1 MSAPLDRQLAYLRL
15 ARTDQIGPVTFQR
28 LLSVYDSP
36 EKALAALPELSQ
48 RGGRKRPLKAFS
60 MSKAKAEYGQTHALN
75 GRYLFWGEAGYPA
88 ALQALPDA
96 PPVLAAH
103 GHTALLD
110 KPMIAMVGARNASAA
125 ARKMTAA
132 LSTDLATAG
141 LVIVSGLA
149 RGVDGAAHQAALAN
163 GTIAVI
169 GNGAAHACPRDNAD
183 LQSAIIEQGLLLSE
197 NPPDTAPQ
205 ASLFPRRNRIIA
217 GLSLGV
223 IVVEAARRSGSL
235 ITARLAGEQGREV
248 FAVPNSPLDAR
259 CLGSNNLLRDGA
271 VMTESAD
278 DVLNVLR
285 PLMEQREMD
294 ARSPP
299 PPRSITAE
307 PDPPDDELRALI
319 IELMGPVP
327 MTIDELIEA
336 ANAPVSTVHLVLL
349 ELELAGRLT
358 QEPGGKISL
367 I

>member
-1 MSAPLDRQLAYLRL
+1 MP
-15 ARTDQIGPVTFQR
+15 
-28 LLSVYDSP
+28 
-36 EKALAALPELSQ
+36 
-48 RGGRKRPLKAFS
+48 
-60 MSKAKAEYGQTHALN
+60 KAKAEYGQTDKLN
-75 GRYLFWGEAGYPA
+75 GGYLFWGEEGYPK
-88 ALQALPDA
+88 ALQALPDT

-103 GHTALLD
+103 SHRALLE

-125 ARKMTAA
+125 ARKMTAN
-132 LSTDLATAG
+132 LSAG
-141 LVIVSGLA
+141 LVAAGLVVVSGLA
-149 RGVDGAAHQAALAN
+149 RGVDGAAHQAALET
-163 GTIAVI
+163 GTVAVI
-169 GNGAAHACPRDNAD
+169 GNGAAHAYLRDNAD

-223 IVVEAARRSGSL
+223 IVVEAAQRSGSL

-294 ARSPP
+294 ARTPP
-299 PPRSITAE
+299 PPKRSEINPTQ
-307 PDPPDDELRALI
+307 PDDSLRALI

-327 MTIDELIEA
+327 MTIDELVTA

>member
-1 MSAPLDRQLAYLRL
+1 MSLPLDRQLAYLRL
-15 ARTDQIGPVTFQR
+15 ARTEQVGPVTFQR
-28 LLSVYDSP
+28 LISVYGDP
-36 EKALAALPELSQ
+36 DKALAALPELSQ
-48 RGGRKRPLKAFS
+48 RGGRKRPLKAFPL
-60 MSKAKAEYGQTHALN
+60 SKAKTEYAETEKLGGQ
-75 GRYLFWGEAGYPA
+75 YLCRGEADYPTSLA
-88 ALQALPDA
+88 ALPDA

-103 GHTALLD
+103 GHLSLLA

-125 ARKMTAA
+125 ARKLTDMLA
-132 LSTDLATAG
+132 SDLAAAG
-141 LVIVSGLA
+141 LIIVSGLA
-149 RGVDGAAHQAALAN
+149 RGVDGAAHQAALEN
-163 GTIAVI
+163 GTVAVI
-169 GNGAAHACPRDNAD
+169 GNGAAHAYPRDNAD
-183 LQSAIIEQGLLLSE
+183 LQAAIVEQGLLLSE

-259 CLGSNNLLRDGA
+259 CHGSNNLLREGA
-271 VMTESAD
+271 VLTETTD

-285 PLMEQREMD
+285 PIMEQREMD
-294 ARSPP
+294 SRDKPP
-299 PPRSITAE
+299 PKHPIEE
-307 PDPPDDELRALI
+307 PIGPDDDLRRHI

-327 MTIDELIEA
+327 ISVDELIEA
-336 ANAPVSTVHLVLL
+336 ANAPVSAVHLVLL

-358 QEPGGKISL
+358 QEPGGKVSL

>member
-1 MSAPLDRQLAYLRL
+1 MSLPLDRQLAYLRL

-28 LLSVYDSP
+28 LINVYGEP

-60 MSKAKAEYGQTHALN
+60 LSKAKAEYAATEKLGGQ
-75 GRYLFWGEAGYPA
+75 YLFWGEVGYPR
-88 ALQALPDA
+88 ALHALPDA

-103 GHTALLD
+103 GHVHLID
-110 KPMIAMVGARNASAA
+110 KPMVAMVGARNASAA
-125 ARKMTAA
+125 ARKMTGILAA
-132 LSTDLATAG
+132 DLAAAG
-141 LVIVSGLA
+141 LVIISGLA
-149 RGVDGAAHQAALAN
+149 RGVDGAAHQAALEQ
-163 GTIAVI
+163 GTVAVI
-169 GNGAAHACPRDNAD
+169 GNGAAHAYPKDNAE
-183 LQSAIIEQGLLLSE
+183 LQASIVEQGLLLSE

-223 IVVEAARRSGSL
+223 IVVEAAQRSGSL

-248 FAVPNSPLDAR
+248 FAVPNSPLDTR
-259 CLGSNNLLRDGA
+259 CLGSNNLLREGA
-271 VMTESAD
+271 VLTENAD

-285 PLMEQREMD
+285 PMMEQREMD
-294 ARSPP
+294 SRAPP
-299 PPRSITAE
+299 PPKIIAAE
-307 PDPPDDELRALI
+307 PEAPDDTLRTQI

-327 MTIDELIEA
+327 MTVDELVEA
-336 ANAPVSTVHLVLL
+336 SNAPVSTVHLILL

>member
-1 MSAPLDRQLAYLRL
+1 M
-15 ARTDQIGPVTFQR
+15 
-28 LLSVYDSP
+28 
-36 EKALAALPELSQ
+36 
-48 RGGRKRPLKAFS
+48 
-60 MSKAKAEYGQTHALN
+60 
-75 GRYLFWGEAGYPA
+75 
-88 ALQALPDA
+88 
-96 PPVLAAH
+96 
-103 GHTALLD
+103 
-110 KPMIAMVGARNASAA
+110 
-125 ARKMTAA
+125 
-132 LSTDLATAG
+132 
-141 LVIVSGLA
+141 
-149 RGVDGAAHQAALAN
+149 
-163 GTIAVI
+163 
-169 GNGAAHACPRDNAD
+169 
-183 LQSAIIEQGLLLSE
+183 
-197 NPPDTAPQ
+197 
-205 ASLFPRRNRIIA
+205 
-217 GLSLGV
+217 
-223 IVVEAARRSGSL
+223 VEAARRSGSL

-294 ARSPP
+294 ARSPA
-299 PPRSITAE
+299 PPRSIAAE
-307 PDPPDDELRALI
+307 PDPPDDELRVLI

>member
-28 LLSVYDSP
+28 LLSVYGSP

-60 MSKAKAEYGQTHALN
+60 MSKAKAEYGQTDALN

-110 KPMIAMVGARNASAA
+110 KPMIAIVGARNAS
-125 ARKMTAA
+125 AA

-169 GNGAAHACPRDNAD
+169 GNGAAHAYPRDNAD

-197 NPPDTAPQ
+197 NPPDTTPQ

>member
-1 MSAPLDRQLAYLRL
+1 MLA
-15 ARTDQIGPVTFQR
+15 
-28 LLSVYDSP
+28 S
-36 EKALAALPELSQ
+36 
-48 RGGRKRPLKAFS
+48 
-60 MSKAKAEYGQTHALN
+60 
-75 GRYLFWGEAGYPA
+75 
-88 ALQALPDA
+88 
-96 PPVLAAH
+96 H
-103 GHTALLD
+103 GHTALLN

-125 ARKMTAA
+125 ARKMTAT

-149 RGVDGAAHQAALAN
+149 RGVDSAANQDALAN

-169 GNGAAHACPRDNAD
+169 GNGAAHAHPRDTAD
-183 LQSAIIEQGLLLSE
+183 LQSAIIEQGLLLSK
-197 NPPDTAPQ
+197 NPPDAAPQ

-235 ITARLAGEQGREV
+235 ITARWAGEQGHQV
-248 FAVPNSPLDAR
+248 FAVPNSPLDGR

-285 PLMEQREMD
+285 PLIEQLKMD

-299 PPRSITAE
+299 PPRSVTAE

-319 IELMGPVP
+319 LELMGRVP
-327 MTIDELIEA
+327 MTIDESIEA
-336 ANAPVSTVHLVLL
+336 ANAPESTVHLVLL

-358 QEPGGKISL
+358 QERGGIISL

>member
-1 MSAPLDRQLAYLRL
+1 MSLPLDRQLAYLRL
-15 ARTDQIGPVTFQR
+15 ARTEHIGPVTFQR
-28 LLSVYDSP
+28 LMGVYGDP

-48 RGGRKRPLKAFS
+48 RGGRKKPLRAFA
-60 MSKAKAEYGQTHALN
+60 MIKAKAEYAETEKLG
-75 GRYLFWGEAGYPA
+75 GSYLFWGETGYPA
-88 ALQALPDA
+88 ALQTLPDG
-96 PPVLAAH
+96 PPILAAH
-103 GHTALLD
+103 GHLKFID

-125 ARKMTAA
+125 ARKMNTILAED
-132 LSTDLATAG
+132 LSAAG

-149 RGVDGAAHQAALAN
+149 RGVDGAAHQAALEH

-169 GNGAAHACPRDNAD
+169 GNGAGHAYPRDNTD
-183 LQSAIIEQGLLLSE
+183 LQNAIIEQGLLLSE
-197 NPPDTAPQ
+197 NPPDTVPQ
-205 ASLFPRRNRIIA
+205 ASLFPRHNRIIA

-223 IVVEAARRSGSL
+223 IVVEAAQRSGSL

-271 VMTESAD
+271 TFTENID

-285 PLMEQREMD
+285 PIIDQREMD

-299 PPRSITAE
+299 PPKQAPSE
-307 PDPPDDELRALI
+307 PAAPDDDLRQEI
-319 IELMGPVP
+319 IALMGPVP
-327 MTIDELIEA
+327 MTVDELVEA
-336 ANAPVSTVHLVLL
+336 VNAPVSDVHLVLL

>member
-1 MSAPLDRQLAYLRL
+1 MPLDRQLAYLRL

-28 LLSVYDSP
+28 LLGVYGTP
-36 EKALAALPELSQ
+36 EKALDALPELSQ

-60 MSKAKAEYGQTHALN
+60 MAKAKTEYGQTDALN
-75 GRYLFWGEAGYPA
+75 GRYLFWGEEGYPS
-88 ALQALPDA
+88 ALQPLPDA

-103 GHTALLD
+103 GHLALLE

-125 ARKMTAA
+125 ARKMTAT
-132 LSTDLATAG
+132 LSADLSAAG

-149 RGVDGAAHQAALAN
+149 RGVDGAAHQAALDG

-169 GNGAAHACPRDNAD
+169 GNGAAHAYPRDNAD
-183 LQSAIIEQGLLLSE
+183 LQTTIIEQGLLLSE

-223 IVVEAARRSGSL
+223 IVVEAAQRSGSL

-271 VMTESAD
+271 VITESAD

-285 PLMEQREMD
+285 PLIEQREMD
-294 ARSPP
+294 ARAPP
-299 PPRSITAE
+299 PPKRDEMNPTL
-307 PDPPDDELRALI
+307 PDDSLRALI

-327 MTIDELIEA
+327 MTIDELIDA
-336 ANAPVSTVHLVLL
+336 ANAPVSAVHLVLL

>member
-1 MSAPLDRQLAYLRL
+1 MSLPLDRQLAYLRL
-15 ARTDQIGPVTFQR
+15 ARTEQIGPVTFQR
-28 LLSVYDSP
+28 LITVYGDA

-60 MSKAKAEYGQTHALN
+60 MSKAKAEYGATEKLGGQ
-75 GRYLFWGEAGYPA
+75 YLIWGEAGYPA

-96 PPVLAAH
+96 PPILAAH
-103 GHTALLD
+103 GHLKFIE
-110 KPMIAMVGARNASAA
+110 KPMIAIVGARNGSAA
-125 ARKMTAA
+125 ARKITGILA
-132 LSTDLATAG
+132 TDLAAAG

-149 RGVDGAAHQAALAN
+149 RGIDGAAHQAALEH

-169 GNGAAHACPRDNAD
+169 GNGAAHAYPRDNAD
-183 LQSAIIEQGLLLSE
+183 LQAAIIEQGLLLSE

-223 IVVEAARRSGSL
+223 IVVEAAQRSGSL
-235 ITARLAGEQGREV
+235 ITARLAAEQGREV

-259 CLGSNNLLRDGA
+259 GLGSNNLLREGA
-271 VMTESAD
+271 MIAETAD

-285 PLMEQREMD
+285 PIIEQREMD
-294 ARSPP
+294 SRTPP
-299 PPRSITAE
+299 PPKQPPAE
-307 PDPPDDELRALI
+307 PAQPDDQLRRHI
-319 IELMGPVP
+319 TSLMGPVP
-327 MTIDELIEA
+327 MTIDELVEA
-336 ANAPVSTVHLVLL
+336 ANAPVSAVHLVLL

>member
-1 MSAPLDRQLAYLRL
+1 MSVPLDRQLAYLRL

-28 LLSVYDSP
+28 LLTVYGTA
-36 EKALAALPELSQ
+36 EKALEALPELSQ
-48 RGGRKRPLKAFS
+48 RGGRKRPLRAFS
-60 MSKAKAEYGQTHALN
+60 MAKAKAEYGQTDALN
-75 GRYLFWGEAGYPA
+75 GRYLFWGEEGYPTG
-88 ALQALPDA
+88 LQALPDA

-103 GHTALLD
+103 GHSALLE

-125 ARKMTAA
+125 ARKMTST
-132 LSTDLATAG
+132 LSTGLAAAG

-149 RGVDGAAHQAALAN
+149 RGVDGAAHQAALES

-169 GNGAAHACPRDNAD
+169 GNGAAHAYPRDNTD
-183 LQSAIIEQGLLLSE
+183 LQNAIIEQGLLLSE

-205 ASLFPRRNRIIA
+205 ASLFPRRNRIIS

-223 IVVEAARRSGSL
+223 IVVEAAQRSGSL

-248 FAVPNSPLDAR
+248 FAVPNSPLDTR

-271 VMTESAD
+271 VLTETAD

-294 ARSPP
+294 AREPLPP
-299 PPRSITAE
+299 KRSEMT
-307 PDPPDDELRALI
+307 PTVPDDSVRALI

-327 MTIDELIEA
+327 ITIDELVEA

-349 ELELAGRLT
+349 ELDLAGRLT

>member
-1 MSAPLDRQLAYLRL
+1 MSVPLDRLVAYLRL

-28 LLSVYDSP
+28 LLTVYGTP
-36 EKALAALPELSQ
+36 EKALDALPELSQ
-48 RGGRKRPLKAFS
+48 RGGCKRPLKAFP
-60 MSKAKAEYGQTHALN
+60 MPKAKAEYGQTDKLN
-75 GRYLFWGEAGYPA
+75 GGYLFWGEEGYPK

-103 GHTALLD
+103 GHRALLE

-125 ARKMTAA
+125 ARKMTAN
-132 LSTDLATAG
+132 LSAGPAAAG
-141 LVIVSGLA
+141 LVVVSGLA
-149 RGVDGAAHQAALAN
+149 RGVDGAAHQAALET
-163 GTIAVI
+163 GTVAVI
-169 GNGAAHACPRDNAD
+169 GNGAAHAYPRDNAD

-223 IVVEAARRSGSL
+223 IVVEAAQRSGSL

-285 PLMEQREMD
+285 PIMEQREMD
-294 ARSPP
+294 ARTPP
-299 PPRSITAE
+299 PPKRSEINPTQ
-307 PDPPDDELRALI
+307 PDDRLRALI

-327 MTIDELIEA
+327 MTIDELVTA
-336 ANAPVSTVHLVLL
+336 SNAPVSTVHLVLL